1 MLLGT
6 FLEKTIN
13 IVTIGQGK
21 NLARALSAYRGK
33 STCGCDKRKKKL
45 NQWHAKKIQLK
56 IQKLVEEIEDELGA
70 VFNTR
75 KSNVLE
81 EEIKLVKSRK
91 FAETGYIRRNGD
103 GG

>member
-6 FLEKTIN
+6 FLEKAIN

-21 NLARALSAYRGK
+21 NLARAVAAYRGK
-33 STCGCDKRKKKL
+33 SKCGCDKRKKKI
-45 NQWHAKKIQLK
+45 NEWHARKFKNLV
-56 IQKLVEEIEDELGA
+56 QKLIEEIEDELGA
-70 VFNTR
+70 VFETR

-81 EEIKLVKSRK
+81 QEIKIVKSKK
-91 FAETGYIRRNGD
+91 FVETGYIRRNGD